1 MTAYEEVYE
10 QALKFLAVRFLSE
23 GELRYKLQLR
33 QVREELIDA
42 VVETLQREDLLNDAR
57 LARAVYQYYARK
69 GQYGH
74 AYIVNKLK
82 KRKLSVPS
90 DIYPVDEMAVA
101 EQLLSRRFSGP
112 SPDCR
117 KLSRYLQNRGF
128 SISIIREILHRI

>member
-1 MTAYEEVYE
+1 MTAYEEAYE

-82 KRKLSVPS
+82 KESYPCRRIFVP
-90 DIYPVDEMAVA
+90 
-101 EQLLSRRFSGP
+101 
-112 SPDCR
+112 
-117 KLSRYLQNRGF
+117 
-128 SISIIREILHRI
+128 

>member
-1 MTAYEEVYE
+1 MTAYEEAYE

-90 DIYPVDEMAVA
+90 DICPVDEMAVA

-117 KLSRYLQNRGF
+117 TLSRYLQNRGF